1 MSHFT
6 RLKTRIRDIE
16 ALMSCLR
23 EMGYRVEKGG
33 TIGGFEGKRA
43 VDVAVRMAQGY
54 DVGFTRGRDGFYE
67 VVADW
72 WGVQEA
78 KQGELTKQ
86 LEIAVR
92 RQYAISSTL
101 QQLQTQGFNITDRT
115 QLKDGAVRIVA
126 RRWR

>member
-54 DVGFTRGRDGFYE
+54 DGSNLIRQILLLYQSPNKMRMEVGK
-67 VVADW
+67 ASS
-72 WGVQEA
+72 
-78 KQGELTKQ
+78 
-86 LEIAVR
+86 
-92 RQYAISSTL
+92 AIPAEH
-101 QQLQTQGFNITDRT
+101 
-115 QLKDGAVRIVA
+115 KH
-126 RRWR
+126 